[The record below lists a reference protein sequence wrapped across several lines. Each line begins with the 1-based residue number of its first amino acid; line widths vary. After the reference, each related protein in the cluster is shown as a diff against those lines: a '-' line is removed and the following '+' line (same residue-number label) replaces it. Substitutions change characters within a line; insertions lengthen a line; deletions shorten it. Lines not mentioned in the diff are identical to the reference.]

1 MHQVVARLDA
11 LDPEAGAA
19 IRVIRRFDELLEGGA
34 GLEPILAA
42 VAVLTGAPARLVDT
56 RFAVDLRAD
65 VEGHVQ
71 RNTGP
76 ADPHWPHAP
85 LEPSG
90 RPAFWLERLG
100 PHTLLD
106 AMVLDRAAFAAR
118 EVLHRTR
125 SATRTSPNPL
135 ANDPAAVEVLLN
147 GGASDADR
155 LHAARLLHLPE
166 RADVRAAAPADGAGQ
181 IVVAG
186 RIGADRWDG
195 AGRIGVGPAVPVLEL
210 PKSWSH
216 ARTALRFAADGTDD
230 DPGPSVVFADELG
243 ALMLLADALDPTV
256 PPADVRALEKAARSG
271 PWVLRTLVEFTS
283 HASLRLAAAA
293 LYIHHSTLKDR
304 ITAIEHDL
312 GFLVGSPA
320 GRLRVQLAL
329 AVRRLL
335 LHPADQ
341 VAAALD

>member
-19 IRVIRRFDELLEGGA
+19 IRVIRRFDELVERGA
-34 GLEPILAA
+34 GLEPVLAA
-42 VAVLTGAPARLVDT
+42 VALLTGSPARLVDA

-65 VEGHVQ
+65 IEGHVQ
-71 RNTGP
+71 RNAGP
-76 ADPHWPHAP
+76 ADPRWPHAP
-85 LEPSG
+85 LEPGG

-100 PHTLLD
+100 QHTLVD

-125 SATRTSPNPL
+125 SANRTGPR
-135 ANDPAAVEVLLN
+135 DPAAIEILLD
-147 GGASDADR
+147 GGASETDR

-166 RADVRAAAPADGAGQ
+166 RADVRAVAPADGAGQ

-186 RIGADRWDG
+186 RTGADRWDR

-210 PKSWSH
+210 PKSWSR
-216 ARTALRFAADGTDD
+216 ARTALRFAADGSDD

-243 ALMLLADALDPTV
+243 SLMLLADALDPAF

-312 GFLVGSPA
+312 GFAVGDPT
-320 GRLRVQLAL
+320 GRLRAQLAL
-329 AVRRLL
+329 ALRRLL
-335 LHPADQ
+335 LHPAGQ

>member
-19 IRVIRRFDELLEGGA
+19 VRVIRRFDELLEGRA

-42 VAVLTGAPARLVDT
+42 VAVLTGSPARLVDA
-56 RFAVDLRAD
+56 RFAIDLRAD
-65 VEGHVQ
+65 VGGQVR

-76 ADPHWPHAP
+76 ADPRWPHGP
-85 LEPSG
+85 LEPGG

-100 PHTLLD
+100 GHTLVD

-125 SATRTSPNPL
+125 SSTRTGPGSP
-135 ANDPAAVEVLLN
+135 ANDPAAVEVLLD
-147 GGASDADR
+147 GGADEADR
-155 LHAARLLHLPE
+155 LFAARLLHLPE
-166 RADVRAAAPADGAGQ
+166 QADVRAVATADGARQ
-181 IVVAG
+181 IVVG
-186 RIGADRWDG
+186 RTLADRWDG
-195 AGRIGVGPAVPVLEL
+195 AGRIGVGPAVPVLDL
-210 PKSWSH
+210 PKSWSQ
-216 ARTALRFAADGTDD
+216 ARTALRFAAAGTDD

-243 ALMLLADALDPTV
+243 SLMLLADALDPAG

-293 LYIHHSTLKDR
+293 LYLHHSTLKDR

-312 GFLVGSPA
+312 GFTVGDPP
-320 GRLRVQLAL
+320 GRLRAQLAL
-329 AVRRLL
+329 ALRRLL
-335 LHPADQ
+335 LHPA
-341 VAAALD
+341 AAD